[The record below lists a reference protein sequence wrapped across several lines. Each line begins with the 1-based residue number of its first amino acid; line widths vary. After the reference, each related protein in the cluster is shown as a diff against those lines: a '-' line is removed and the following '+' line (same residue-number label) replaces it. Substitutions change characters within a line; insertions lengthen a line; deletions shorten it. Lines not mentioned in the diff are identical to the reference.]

1 MRFTLRN
8 SFTRAAVPVAFTQS
22 STTPSAHYTRRL
34 PGSVPVVLKTRR
46 TYVKKG

>member
-1 MRFTLRN
+1 MKLHIRN
-8 SFTRAAVPVAFTQS
+8 AYTRTATPVAYTQS
-22 STTPSAHYTRRL
+22 STTPGAHYTRRI